1 MLYSAPMSDATR
13 SKPAFRR
20 RVPEGDD
27 RERQVCD
34 VCGYIVYE
42 NPRIVVGSV
51 VRGGAPSIHGDAP
64 GVRGGAPGI
73 HGGAPSEHGSRFL
86 LCRRAIEPRRSFW
99 TLPAGYLELHE
110 TPEEGAMREAVEEA
124 TARIALKGL
133 LAVYTIRRLSQV
145 QLFYRAA
152 LIEPAI
158 APGPE
163 SLEVDLFAW
172 DEIPWGELA
181 FPSVGWALRHDAA
194 AERGEPAPFTNPPG
208 EEGGILRPE
217 PAV

>member
-1 MLYSAPMSDATR
+1 MLYSARMSDATR
-13 SKPAFRR
+13 PPPAFRR
-20 RVPEGDD
+20 LVPAGDD

-34 VCGYIVYE
+34 VCGFVVYE

-51 VRGGAPSIHGDAP
+51 VRGGAPSVHGDAP
-64 GVRGGAPGI
+64 GDGDASGGRGRI
-73 HGGAPSEHGSRFL
+73 L
-86 LCRRAIEPRRSFW
+86 LCRRAIEPRRGFW

-124 TARIALKGL
+124 MARISLKSL

-145 QLFYRAA
+145 QLFYRATLA
-152 LIEPAI
+152 EPTI

-163 SLEVDLFAW
+163 SLEVGLFAW

-194 AERGEPAPFTNPPG
+194 AEQGQITPFSNPPG
-208 EEGGILRPE
+208 EQGDILRPS
-217 PAV
+217 PDSAV

>member
-1 MLYSAPMSDATR
+1 MLYSEPMSDAAR
-13 SKPAFRR
+13 SQPAFRR
-20 RVPEGDD
+20 RVPEGED

-34 VCGYIVYE
+34 LCGYIVYD

-51 VRGGAPSIHGDAP
+51 VRDGDVPGGDTSAG
-64 GVRGGAPGI
+64 RGRI
-73 HGGAPSEHGSRFL
+73 L
-86 LCRRAIEPRRSFW
+86 LCRRAIEPRRGFW

-124 TARIALKGL
+124 TARLALKGL

-145 QLFYRAA
+145 QLFYRASLA
-152 LIEPAI
+152 EPTI

-163 SLEVDLFAW
+163 SLEVGLFAW
-172 DEIPWGELA
+172 DEISWGELA

-194 AERGEPAPFTNPPG
+194 AERGEPTPFTNPPG
-208 EEGGILRPE
+208 EDGGILRPE